1 MAHVRQSIRDNVV
14 TTVTGL
20 STTGSR
26 VFRTRVYPLETGNL
40 PGLCVWTSTEDS
52 TVSTLTAPKYLDR
65 EVEVIVEAYVRGTA
79 NYDNTLDTICSEVE
93 AAMAGDLDRGDN
105 AKDTFLT
112 RTELEFSDEG
122 DQPIGMARMT
132 FTVEYRTAENNAT
145 VAK

>member
-1 MAHVRQSIRDNVV
+1 MTHVRQSIRDNVV